1 MLGSASQDR
10 HISEQQ
16 LEKYKKEEEEET
28 LLFCFHLQT
37 WRYIKSG

>member
-1 MLGSASQDR
+1 MLGSAAQDGDV
-10 HISEQQ
+10 SEQQ

-37 WRYIKSG
+37 WRYIMHG